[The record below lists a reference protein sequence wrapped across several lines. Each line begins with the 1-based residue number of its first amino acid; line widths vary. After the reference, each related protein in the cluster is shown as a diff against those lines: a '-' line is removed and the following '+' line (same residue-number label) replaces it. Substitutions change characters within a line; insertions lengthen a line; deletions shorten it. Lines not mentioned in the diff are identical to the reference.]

1 MLHSIRNGKVK
12 RRFSTRR
19 YIFHDTMFR
28 SLFYLKDWK
37 WRKVRISEGALS
49 GQLFH
54 PAKGGGSLWIVG
66 IQSPTV
72 STYYSAYLFLLNWL
86 LPLLEEGRQFSHS
99 YHFENLLTIILVL
112 GANMYAELDMSLD
125 MFKWQPFEENCTRS
139 RRRKTRFYELSRHK
153 RVEKFC
159 KELKFNSRHFPTS
172 LSLSLAKRNKKKQGI
187 PKHFYAS
194 TCTLENLVFHVPKTS
209 HFVPT
214 LSKRW
219 LLNSNFF
226 PVPLLLLTVFD
237 PANNRVAPKI
247 YTFVQ

>member
-1 MLHSIRNGKVK
+1 MNVTLDKEWQSE

-28 SLFYLKDWK
+28 SSFYLKDWK

-72 STYYSAYLFLLNWL
+72 STYYSAYLSLLNWL
-86 LPLLEEGRQFSHS
+86 LPLLGERRQFSL
-99 YHFENLLTIILVL
+99 FLPTISTTYRRSFLYLVL

-153 RVEKFC
+153 RAEKFC
-159 KELKFNSRHFPTS
+159 KELKFNSRYFPTS
-172 LSLSLAKRNKKKQGI
+172 LSLSLLR
-187 PKHFYAS
+187 
-194 TCTLENLVFHVPKTS
+194 EEE
-209 HFVPT
+209 
-214 LSKRW
+214 
-219 LLNSNFF
+219 
-226 PVPLLLLTVFD
+226 
-237 PANNRVAPKI
+237 
-247 YTFVQ
+247 

>member
-19 YIFHDTMFR
+19 YIFHDTMVR

-72 STYYSAYLFLLNWL
+72 STYYSAYLSLLNWL

-172 LSLSLAKRNKKKQGI
+172 LSLSL
-187 PKHFYAS
+187 S
-194 TCTLENLVFHVPKTS
+194 CEEE
-209 HFVPT
+209 
-214 LSKRW
+214 
-219 LLNSNFF
+219 
-226 PVPLLLLTVFD
+226 
-237 PANNRVAPKI
+237 
-247 YTFVQ
+247 